1 MYVKKDFR
9 FFVCSYSEWVFFL
22 FFCYNQ
28 THRATKAQSTRPKTG
43 TLNAR
48 ILVLLSVKY
57 VFKISGSSVALY
69 SQRHKVI

>member
-1 MYVKKDFR
+1 MLRKI
-9 FFVCSYSEWVFFL
+9 SGFL
-22 FFCYNQ
+22 FV
-28 THRATKAQSTRPKTG
+28 ATVNRCFFYFSVITKHTKRQRLSQRGQKQG
-43 TLNAR
+43 TLNTR